1 METKMPTLLTI
12 AEAAPQFRK
21 SQDAM
26 RYWLRKSDC
35 PIRVVAIGGRRFIS
49 QESID
54 GFFAD
59 VLQKAS

>member
-1 METKMPTLLTI
+1 MPTLLTI

-26 RYWLRKSDC
+26 RYWLRKKDC
-35 PIRVVAIGGRRFIS
+35 PIPVVHVGARRFIA

-54 GFFAD
+54 AFYAELMKE
-59 VLQKAS
+59 VA

>member
-1 METKMPTLLTI
+1 MPTLLTI

-26 RYWLRKSDC
+26 RYWLRKKDC
-35 PIRVVAIGGRRFIS
+35 PIRVVEIGARRFIA

-54 GFFAD
+54 AFYAD
-59 VLQKAS
+59 LLKDVA

>member
-1 METKMPTLLTI
+1 MPTLLTI

-26 RYWLRKSDC
+26 RYWLRQKDC
-35 PIRVVAIGGRRFIS
+35 PISTVDIGARRFIT

-54 GFFAD
+54 AFYAELIG
-59 VLQKAS
+59 KAS

>member
-1 METKMPTLLTI
+1 MPTLLTI

-26 RYWLRKSDC
+26 RYWLRQPDC
-35 PIRVVAIGGRRFIS
+35 PLPVVRIGARRFIT

-54 GFFAD
+54 AFYTGLIKEVA
-59 VLQKAS
+59 

>member
-1 METKMPTLLTI
+1 MPTLLTI

-26 RYWLRKSDC
+26 RYWLRKKDC
-35 PIRVVAIGGRRFIS
+35 PIPLVVIGARRFIT

-54 GFFAD
+54 AFYANLFAE
-59 VLQKAS
+59 AS